1 MSPTEATNLST
12 VSFPKIPEIL
22 EQILLNLDDVD
33 IVVMTGVCTFW
44 RNCVSGSEPLK
55 RKMHKEREECDGDAN
70 PYFEE
75 LTEDSKDAIIPRAK
89 YGGRNLWSTVREFE
103 DEWVSSM
110 HEGQN
115 LRDMPDN
122 LTEEEQEEWCDND
135 YWWRM
140 HDVRAGFRGVR
151 YPDTWPVG
159 LRELHCDLCDYW
171 HTDFRFENIHPL
183 LRFLE
188 ETTVCFR
195 GQGQHLKLDIC
206 IVSTKLAPMSC

>member
-1 MSPTEATNLST
+1 MSPTKATNLST
-12 VSFPKIPEIL
+12 ASFPKIPEIL

-55 RKMHKEREECDGDAN
+55 RKMRKEREECDGDAN

-122 LTEEEQEEWCDND
+122 LTKEKQEEWCDND
-135 YWWRM
+135 YW
-140 HDVRAGFRGVR
+140 
-151 YPDTWPVG
+151 
-159 LRELHCDLCDYW
+159 
-171 HTDFRFENIHPL
+171 
-183 LRFLE
+183 
-188 ETTVCFR
+188 
-195 GQGQHLKLDIC
+195 
-206 IVSTKLAPMSC
+206 

>member
-1 MSPTEATNLST
+1 
-12 VSFPKIPEIL
+12 
-22 EQILLNLDDVD
+22 
-33 IVVMTGVCTFW
+33 
-44 RNCVSGSEPLK
+44 LK
-55 RKMHKEREECDGDAN
+55 RKIHKEREECDGDAN

-75 LTEDSKDAIIPRAK
+75 LTEDSNNAIILRAE
-89 YGGRNLWSTVREFE
+89 YGGRNLWSTVRKFE
-103 DEWVSSM
+103 DEWFSSM

-122 LTEEEQEEWCDND
+122 LTEEEQQEWCDND

-140 HDVRAGFRGVR
+140 RDVRAGFRGVR
-151 YPDTWPVG
+151 YPDGWPVG

-183 LRFLE
+183 LQFLE
-188 ETTVCFR
+188 DMTVCFR

-206 IVSTKLAPMSC
+206 IVSTKLAPMSCLKHSCDEAISFARHLHKALKAVEAGDVAKDLFM